1 MQHGL
6 TYFAI
11 ILIGAIAY
19 RSSAP
24 SSDRLIG
31 QTPLNTGEPVL
42 KRWNSLEN
50 FLL

>member
-1 MQHGL
+1 MWQHGL
-6 TYFAI
+6 TYFAKL

-31 QTPLNTGEPVL
+31 QTPLNTGEPV
-42 KRWNSLEN
+42 
-50 FLL
+50 